1 MQIIIRVIKKEVDTL
16 RRKIYTE
23 LLKWKEEEAGRTA
36 LLIDGARRVGKSY
49 IVEIFAKQEYKSYII
64 IDFNRV
70 NQEVTELFENYLN
83 DLDLFFMY
91 LSNYYNVKLYERD
104 TLIIFD
110 EVQLFPRA
118 RAAIKYLVADGR
130 YDYIETGSLMSIKKN
145 VKDIVIP
152 SEERHLRM
160 YPLDFEEF
168 LWALDNESLMDFI
181 KVFFEKKKPLG
192 AALHRKAMDYF
203 RQYMIVGGMPQ
214 AVERYVETK
223 DFERVDRVK
232 RDILE
237 LYRADIVKHA
247 QGYEMKVEQI
257 FDDIPAQLQKHDKKF
272 KLSSLKKEARFRDYE
287 DAIFWLS
294 DAMIVNVCYNSTA
307 PNIGLKLNM
316 DRVTMKCY
324 MADTGLLISHAFDE
338 NGIVSEEIYKKLLF
352 DKLEVNKGMI
362 MENIVAQMLVASGHK
377 LYFYNNPSR
386 DDASLRMEI
395 DFLIAKSKITSK
407 HNISPIEV
415 KSGGKYT
422 LTSLKKCREKYA
434 EQLDTLYVLHKNDLK
449 VEEGIVYLPLYMTP
463 LL

>member
-1 MQIIIRVIKKEVDTL
+1 M

-49 IVEIFAKQEYKSYII
+49 IVENFAKQEYKSYII

-168 LWALDNESLMDFI
+168 LWALDNESMMDFI

-237 LYRADIVKHA
+237 LYRADIIKHA

-324 MADTGLLISHAFDE
+324 MVDTGLLISHAFDE

>member
-1 MQIIIRVIKKEVDTL
+1 MLK
-16 RRKIYTE
+16 RKIYKE
-23 LLKWKEEEAGRTA
+23 LLKWKEEESGRTA

-49 IVEIFAKQEYKSYII
+49 IVENFAKQEYKNYII

-70 NQEVTELFENYLN
+70 NKEVTDLFENYLN

-152 SEERHLRM
+152 SEERHIQM

-168 LWALDNESLMDFI
+168 LLALGNDTLMDFI
-181 KVFFEKKKPLG
+181 KACFEKRKPLG

-214 AVERYVETK
+214 AVEMYVQTR

-257 FDDIPAQLQKHDKKF
+257 FEDIPSQLQKHDKKF
-272 KLSSLKKEARFRDYE
+272 KLSSLKKEARFREYE

-338 NGIVSEEIYKKLLF
+338 NGIVSEEIYRKLLF

-362 MENIVAQMLVASGHK
+362 VENIVAQMLAASGHK
-377 LYFYNNPSR
+377 LYFYYNPSR

-395 DFLIAKSKITSK
+395 DFLITKSKITSR

-422 LTSLKKCREKYA
+422 LTSLKKCRNKYA
-434 EQLDTLYVLHKNDLK
+434 EQLDTMYVLHKNDLK
-449 VEEGIVYLPLYMTP
+449 EEDGIVFLPLYMTP

>member
-1 MQIIIRVIKKEVDTL
+1 MRVIK
-16 RRKIYTE
+16 
-23 LLKWKEEEAGRTA
+23 KEEEAGRTA

-49 IVEIFAKQEYKSYII
+49 IVENFAKQEYKSYII

-422 LTSLKKCREKYA
+422 LTSLKKCREKYT

>member
-1 MQIIIRVIKKEVDTL
+1 M

-49 IVEIFAKQEYKSYII
+49 IVENFAKQEYKSYII

-422 LTSLKKCREKYA
+422 LTSLKKCREKYT
-434 EQLDTLYVLHKNDLK
+434 EQLDTLYVLHKNVLK
-449 VEEGIVYLPLYMTP
+449 VEEGSVYLPLYMTP

>member
-1 MQIIIRVIKKEVDTL
+1 M

-49 IVEIFAKQEYKSYII
+49 IVENFAKQEYKSYII

-145 VKDIVIP
+145 VKDIVSP

-422 LTSLKKCREKYA
+422 LTSLKKCREKYT

>member
-1 MQIIIRVIKKEVDTL
+1 M

-49 IVEIFAKQEYKSYII
+49 IVENIAKQEYKSYII

-152 SEERHLRM
+152 SEDRHLGM
-160 YPLDFEEF
+160 DLLDFEQF
-168 LWALDNESLMDFI
+168 LCAFDNGSLMDFI

-422 LTSLKKCREKYA
+422 LTSLKKCREKYT

>member
-1 MQIIIRVIKKEVDTL
+1 M

-49 IVEIFAKQEYKSYII
+49 IVENFAKQEYKSYII

-257 FDDIPAQLQKHDKKF
+257 FDDIPAQLQKQDKKF

-422 LTSLKKCREKYA
+422 LTSLKKCREKYT

-449 VEEGIVYLPLYMTP
+449 LEEWIVYLPLYMTP

>member
-1 MQIIIRVIKKEVDTL
+1 M

-49 IVEIFAKQEYKSYII
+49 IVENFAKQEYKSYII

-422 LTSLKKCREKYA
+422 LTSLKNVGRNI
-434 EQLDTLYVLHKNDLK
+434 QNS
-449 VEEGIVYLPLYMTP
+449 
-463 LL
+463 

>member
-1 MQIIIRVIKKEVDTL
+1 M

-49 IVEIFAKQEYKSYII
+49 IVENFAKQEYKSYII

-422 LTSLKKCREKYA
+422 LTSLKKCREKYT
-434 EQLDTLYVLHKNDLK
+434 EQLDALYVLYKNDLK